1 MYVDPGWYLKGN
13 TFALR
18 FGVVAE
24 DAERFPD
31 VHALLSASLEDTVT
45 MCGSFRSFESA
56 WVSLWWNP
64 KPIISCR
71 PFSSGSSS
79 VCAQSC
85 HICPWK
91 DCQQQ
96 YGSPKRLDFRTF
108 IQQKTVFFW
117 LLQTSLYMLRTWKPA
132 LMRFDLQPPW
142 WCSNISEIHSH
153 SCCRADLRSTG
164 SGAGCDV
171 KAKAHFSF
179 FSGETEDL
187 SQTSKGNRA
196 EAGILHGSCW
206 SEFPGPNLSPRQQ
219 LDS

>member
-64 KPIISCR
+64 KPIISCL
-71 PFSSGSSS
+71 PISSGSSS

-85 HICPWK
+85 HICRWK

-96 YGSPKRLDFRTF
+96 YGSPKLLDFRTF
-108 IQQKTVFFW
+108 IQQKTVFFLATANFPVHVTHLKTCTYEVW
-117 LLQTSLYMLRTWKPA
+117 SSAALMMQQHQWDPQPFLLQGGFAIHRIRCRVWCQSQSAVFIFFREKPKTSHRLRKA
-132 LMRFDLQPPW
+132 IVRKLASFM
-142 WCSNISEIHSH
+142 EV
-153 SCCRADLRSTG
+153 ADPS
-164 SGAGCDV
+164 
-171 KAKAHFSF
+171 
-179 FSGETEDL
+179 
-187 SQTSKGNRA
+187 SQVRIFRHDNS
-196 EAGILHGSCW
+196 
-206 SEFPGPNLSPRQQ
+206 
-219 LDS
+219 